1 MQKNGFTKVEL
12 LVFLGIFTICYF
24 IIVNKVSYSFTGDT
38 EQELYAVT
46 INSIEKQAVVYGQNE
61 KDLFKDKSSVYI
73 TVEDLI
79 KKGYYFADDE
89 EGNVEDPRDTSKNLN
104 DVKIKITN
112 KNNKIT
118 AKVLG

>member
-24 IIVNKVSYSFTGDT
+24 VIVNKVSYSFSGDT
-38 EQELYAVT
+38 EQEMYAVT
-46 INSIEKQAVVYGQNE
+46 INSIEKQSVVYGQNE
-61 KDLFKDKSSVYI
+61 KDLFKDKSSVYV

>member
-12 LVFLGIFTICYF
+12 LVFLGLFTICYF
-24 IIVNKVSYSFTGDT
+24 VIVNKVSYSFSGDT
-38 EQELYAVT
+38 EQEMYAVT
-46 INSIEKQAVVYGQNE
+46 INSIEKQSVVYGQNE
-61 KDLFKDKSSVYI
+61 KDLFKDKSSIYV

-112 KNNKIT
+112 KNGKIT

>member
-1 MQKNGFTKVEL
+1 M
-12 LVFLGIFTICYF
+12 
-24 IIVNKVSYSFTGDT
+24 
-38 EQELYAVT
+38 YAVT
-46 INSIEKQAVVYGQNE
+46 INSIEKQSVVYGQNE
-61 KDLFKDKSSVYI
+61 KDLFKDKSSVYV